1 MLLAS
6 IIIFLYK
13 YNKKYYLDKNDEF
26 EQHLNNIH
34 KSNINISFT
43 PIGLDKHYLDGE
55 LIFGGLSIELLQKNN
70 QKIKILKSTKYYNK
84 ENNYK
89 NNLIKN
95 I

>member
-1 MLLAS
+1 MTISIILSFLLLLAS

-55 LIFGGLSIELLQKNN
+55 LIFGGLSIELLQK
-70 QKIKILKSTKYYNK
+70 ITKNK
-84 ENNYK
+84 NT
-89 NNLIKN
+89 
-95 I
+95 